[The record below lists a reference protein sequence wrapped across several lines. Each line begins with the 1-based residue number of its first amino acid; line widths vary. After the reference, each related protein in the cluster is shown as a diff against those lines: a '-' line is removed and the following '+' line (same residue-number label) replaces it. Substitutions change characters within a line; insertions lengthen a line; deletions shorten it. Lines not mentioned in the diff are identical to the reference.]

1 MLPFIKVF
9 SISTHFIYTSSPS
22 PISVACAK
30 IILPSPIYFPLLSSP
45 TMCRPPPT
53 PHLFVTIPP
62 PLLAPSYLH
71 LHTHLNKYIIIH
83 KTLERTYTVYLLIIL
98 FKVNCTCVHRVHILT
113 FLLYGPR
120 FEFPASMLMLQYYH
134 AAILFAE
141 YSPILSGHHGIRP
154 RQESN
159 YTASFI

>member
-1 MLPFIKVF
+1 
-9 SISTHFIYTSSPS
+9 
-22 PISVACAK
+22 
-30 IILPSPIYFPLLSSP
+30 
-45 TMCRPPPT
+45 MCRPPPT
-53 PHLFVTIPP
+53 PHLFVTIPPP

-141 YSPILSGHHGIRP
+141 YSLRNTFRASWDTTAARIKLHSEFHLNSSTAENDGTL
-154 RQESN
+154 RQVGC
-159 YTASFI
+159 TVCCLLFF